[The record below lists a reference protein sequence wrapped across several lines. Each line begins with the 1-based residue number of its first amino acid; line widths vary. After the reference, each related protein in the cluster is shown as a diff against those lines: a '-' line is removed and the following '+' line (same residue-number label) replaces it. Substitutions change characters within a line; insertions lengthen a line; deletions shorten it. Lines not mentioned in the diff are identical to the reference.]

1 MSDKFII
8 PNENIESSGNSKI
21 MKYHLKSNY
30 IANVNPMKLDK
41 LTFTITNENNE
52 SVGVELNSSATSTIN
67 NPAGYKV
74 GIDTITVVS
83 GTNFKINDSIYN
95 INHQFI
101 GVITNTESDKL
112 YIKNGISV
120 PLYDEDELYLPS
132 TNVRTALTFNS
143 IVTLN
148 ETGAIGI
155 SGNTGST
162 FSVGDNVYI
171 GNGALI
177 GKITDLTDDDANT
190 TITIGDGTSQFIR
203 SGIHLYKSNPLPK
216 VFNSN
221 NKSNRMILELMF
233 ISK

>member
-1 MSDKFII
+1 
-8 PNENIESSGNSKI
+8 

-74 GIDTITVVS
+74 GIDTITVAS

-95 INHQFI
+95 SNHQFI
-101 GVITNTESDKL
+101 GVITNKATNDL

-120 PLYDEDELYLPS
+120 PLYHADELYLPS
-132 TNVRTALTFNS
+132 TNVRSALTFDSN
-143 IVTLN
+143 VTLN

-177 GKITDLTDDDANT
+177 GKITDLTDDGVNT
-190 TITIGDGTSQFIR
+190 TITIGDGTSQFIIGG
-203 SGIHLYKSNPLPK
+203 SHLYKSNPLPK